1 MEVQKL
7 NHSKKVIYF
16 MSFVEN
22 PREFDF
28 DGHHFLGQF
37 ETNNNG
43 FFDWLRAGVMAL
55 VKS

>member
-16 MSFVEN
+16 MSLVEN